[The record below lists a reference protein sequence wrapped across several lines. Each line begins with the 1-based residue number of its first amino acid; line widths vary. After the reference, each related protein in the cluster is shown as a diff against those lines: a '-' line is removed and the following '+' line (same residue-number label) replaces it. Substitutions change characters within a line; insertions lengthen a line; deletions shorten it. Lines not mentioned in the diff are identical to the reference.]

1 MLGVKYNKN
10 AAQIASSIKNGV
22 SGSVKSATFLSMLL
36 SFSSAI
42 ALVKIFQMFDFFVYF
57 SVDLPNNY
65 RQMLDIFSSNILN
78 DFPNIFKFMV
88 DD

>member
-10 AAQIASSIKNGV
+10 AAQTASSIKNGV

-65 RQMLDIFSSNILN
+65 RQMLDIFSSNLLN

>member
-1 MLGVKYNKN
+1 LGVKYNKN
-10 AAQIASSIKNGV
+10 AAQIASGIKNGV

-36 SFSSAI
+36 SFSSAV

-57 SVDLPNNY
+57 SIDLPNNY
-65 RQMLDIFSSNILN
+65 RQMLDIFSSNLLN

>member
-65 RQMLDIFSSNILN
+65 RQMLDIFSSNLLN